1 MHTQELGAQTVCD
14 LLAIYAGI
22 GPPALD
28 VRDAAARQLERTV
41 DSAKAERVKVSSATH
56 RCTAALWCA
65 WTSTLPLF
73 STLARLTVLDANVL
87 VVANIFN
94 VGDCPLRGVHC
105 NLSSSTVKPEKKRV
119 RLHSVDSLA
128 EGADRTGTKQVSASR
143 EIFF

>member
-22 GPPALD
+22 GPLARVSFVAASDGEHSDQD

-65 WTSTLPLF
+65 WTSTLPLL
-73 STLARLTVLDANVL
+73 STLARLALLDADVL
-87 VVANIFN
+87 VVANIFK
-94 VGDCPLRGVHC
+94 VG
-105 NLSSSTVKPEKKRV
+105 NLGIV
-119 RLHSVDSLA
+119 LCA
-128 EGADRTGTKQVSASR
+128 VS
-143 EIFF
+143 IVI